1 MKNKKRVLALM
12 LAGVLTLG
20 CFPTTVGAVNNAY
33 DGTKPADGTTKKQPF
48 LAGTGGST
56 NFRIPGLVTLNDGMS
71 CSPLRDVIIQRE
83 FTMSYAI
90 HNQNPA
96 FNDSAIAQYMN
107 TDFIVL
113 DISLCVALAR
123 EQFFEKLKDD
133 DIPSHI
139 FIEDNGRLAGMI
151 AVRKLL
157 QTTDT
162 LQSVKALMISEF
174 IQVKPEDERAD
185 VAGVLAHAG
194 ADVVPVVTHG
204 KLVGCLTEREIAH
217 LLEDD
222 VTEDA
227 QLQGATLPL
236 EKPYLETSAFSLWK
250 KRSVWLLL
258 LFVAEA
264 YTSSVIQ
271 HFEEALESAIALA
284 FFIPLLIGTGGNS
297 GTQITSTL
305 VRAMAL
311 GEVHLRDV
319 GRVLRKEMTT
329 SLMIAAT
336 LGIAGCIRAWMMGIG
351 LEITLIVSL
360 TLVCITLWS
369 AIVSSVIPMVLKRCR
384 IDPAVVS
391 APFIATLID
400 GTGLIIYFKIAQY
413 TLGLE

>member
-1 MKNKKRVLALM
+1 MPKNIVQMNNKYIKDEDQRKR
-12 LAGVLTLG
+12 
-20 CFPTTVGAVNNAY
+20 
-33 DGTKPADGTTKKQPF
+33 F
-48 LAGTGGST
+48 LEEERRKR
-56 NFRIPGLVTLNDGMS
+56 NRFMGLVLI
-71 CSPLRDVIIQRE
+71 LVILLFILPTYNLAQ
-83 FTMSYAI
+83 SY
-90 HNQNPA
+90 QSLQ
-96 FNDSAIAQYMN
+96 DKKEQYKQLEKEYKETSEQKEYQQDIAK
-107 TDFIVL
+107 
-113 DISLCVALAR
+113 
-123 EQFFEKLKDD
+123 KLKDD

-139 FIEDNGRLAGMI
+139 FIEDNGRLAGMV

-162 LQSVKALMISEF
+162 VQPIKSLMISQF
-174 IQVKPEDERAD
+174 LQVKPEDERAD
-185 VAGVLAHAG
+185 VAGLLAHG
-194 ADVVPVVTHG
+194 DADVVPVVTHG

-329 SLMIAAT
+329 SLMIAVT

-369 AIVSSVIPMVLKRCR
+369 AIVSSVIPMVLKRCG